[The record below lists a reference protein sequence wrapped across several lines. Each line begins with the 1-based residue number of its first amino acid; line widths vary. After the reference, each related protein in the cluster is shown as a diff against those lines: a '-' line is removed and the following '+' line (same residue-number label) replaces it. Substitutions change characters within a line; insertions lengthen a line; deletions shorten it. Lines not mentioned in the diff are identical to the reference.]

1 MREPAGRFRVALIE
15 IISGNPMQTPTV
27 LIVEDE
33 MLVAIDLEASL
44 EEHGYRPVG
53 IAADM
58 SRALELASTR
68 PDVALVDCNLRD
80 GPTGPTIG
88 RMLGQTYGTTV
99 IFLTANPAM
108 LDEGI
113 AGTLGVVSKPCGY
126 ESIGELVN
134 FAVRARHG
142 DLSQPPTGIKLFE
155 AWHGYRASA

>member
-1 MREPAGRFRVALIE
+1 MT
-15 IISGNPMQTPTV
+15 TPTV

-44 EEHGYRPVG
+44 EEHGYCPVG

-58 SRALELASTR
+58 SRAMELAAIR

-80 GPTGPTIG
+80 GPTGPLIG

-108 LDEGI
+108 LDDGI
-113 AGTLGVVSKPCGY
+113 DGTLGVVSKPCAY
-126 ESIGELVN
+126 DSVGELVE
-134 FAVRARHG
+134 FAVRARRG
-142 DLSQPPTGIKLFE
+142 DLSQPPTGIKLFS
-155 AWHGYRASA
+155 AATAYHGVA

>member
-1 MREPAGRFRVALIE
+1 MACAALPLLDM
-15 IISGNPMQTPTV
+15 SASYASSPTV

-58 SRALELASTR
+58 SKAMELAATR

-88 RMLGQTYGTTV
+88 RMLGRNYGTTV
-99 IFLTANPAM
+99 IFLTANPNL

-113 AGTLGVVSKPCGY
+113 EGALGVVSKPCGY
-126 ESIGELVN
+126 DSVGRIVD
-134 FAVRARHG
+134 FAVRARAG
-142 DLSQPPTGIKLFE
+142 DLSAPPTGIKLFGNHSE
-155 AWHGYRASA
+155 MRASA

>member
-1 MREPAGRFRVALIE
+1 MYGMAMSP
-15 IISGNPMQTPTV
+15 PTV

-58 SRALELASTR
+58 SRALELASIR

-88 RMLGQTYGTTV
+88 RMLGKNYGTTV
-99 IFLTANPAM
+99 IFLTANPTM

-113 AGTLGVVSKPCGY
+113 DGALGVVSKPCGY
-126 ESIGELVN
+126 ESVGAIVD
-134 FAVRARHG
+134 FAVRARRG
-142 DLSQPPTGIKLFE
+142 DWSQPPTGIKLFE
-155 AWHGYRASA
+155 VFPEFRASA

>member
-1 MREPAGRFRVALIE
+1 
-15 IISGNPMQTPTV
+15 MQSPTV

-58 SRALELASTR
+58 SRAMELASIR

-80 GPTGPTIG
+80 GPTGPIIG

-108 LDEGI
+108 LNEGI
-113 AGTLGVVSKPCGY
+113 DGTLGVVSKPCAY
-126 ESIGELVN
+126 YAATS
-134 FAVRARHG
+134 
-142 DLSQPPTGIKLFE
+142 LSC
-155 AWHGYRASA
+155 

>member
-1 MREPAGRFRVALIE
+1 
-15 IISGNPMQTPTV
+15 MQTPTV

-58 SRALELASTR
+58 SRAMELASIR
-68 PDVALVDCNLRD
+68 PDVALVDCTLRD
-80 GPTGPTIG
+80 GPTGPMIG

-113 AGTLGVVSKPCGY
+113 DGTLGVVSKPCAY
-126 ESIGELVN
+126 DAVGELVE
-134 FAVRARHG
+134 FAVRARRG
-142 DLSQPPTGIKLFE
+142 DLSQPPTGIKLF
-155 AWHGYRASA
+155 SATTAFQGTA

>member
-1 MREPAGRFRVALIE
+1 
-15 IISGNPMQTPTV
+15 MQTPTV

-58 SRALELASTR
+58 SRAMELASIR

-80 GPTGPTIG
+80 GATGPLIG

-113 AGTLGVVSKPCGY
+113 DGTLGVVSKPCAY
-126 ESIGELVN
+126 DAVGELVE
-134 FAVRARHG
+134 FAVRARQG
-142 DLSQPPTGIKLFE
+142 DLSQPPTGIKLFS
-155 AWHGYRASA
+155 ATTAFHGTA

>member
-1 MREPAGRFRVALIE
+1 
-15 IISGNPMQTPTV
+15 MQTPTV

-155 AWHGYRASA
+155 ASHGYRASA

>member
-1 MREPAGRFRVALIE
+1 MSEMYASL
-15 IISGNPMQTPTV
+15 PTV

-58 SRALELASTR
+58 TRAMELATAR

-80 GPTGPTIG
+80 GPTGPMIG
-88 RMLGQTYGTTV
+88 RMLGRNYGTTV
-99 IFLTANPAM
+99 IFLTANPN
-108 LDEGI
+108 LLHDGI
-113 AGTLGVVSKPCGY
+113 DGALGVVSKPCGY
-126 ESIGELVN
+126 DSVGRIVD

-142 DLSQPPTGIKLFE
+142 DRSEPPLGIKLFGAPPE
-155 AWHGYRASA
+155 VRAIA

>member
-1 MREPAGRFRVALIE
+1 
-15 IISGNPMQTPTV
+15 MQTPTV

-44 EEHGYRPVG
+44 EEHGYHPVG

-58 SRALELASTR
+58 SRAMELASFR

-80 GPTGPTIG
+80 GPTGPMIG

-108 LDEGI
+108 LDKGI
-113 AGTLGVVSKPCGY
+113 DGTLGVVSKPCGY
-126 ESIGELVN
+126 ESVGALVD
-134 FAVRARHG
+134 FAVRARRG
-142 DLSQPPTGIKLFE
+142 DLSQPPMVIKLFGT
-155 AWHGYRASA
+155 AAPSFATA

>member
-1 MREPAGRFRVALIE
+1 
-15 IISGNPMQTPTV
+15 MQTPTV

-58 SRALELASTR
+58 SRAIELASVR

-80 GPTGPTIG
+80 GPTGPLIG

-108 LDEGI
+108 LDDGI
-113 AGTLGVVSKPCGY
+113 EGTLGVVSKPCAYDSVGK
-126 ESIGELVN
+126 LVD
-134 FAVRARHG
+134 FAVRARRG
-142 DLSQPPTGIKLFE
+142 DLTQPPTGIKLF
-155 AWHGYRASA
+155 SATTMFQGSA

>member
-1 MREPAGRFRVALIE
+1 
-15 IISGNPMQTPTV
+15 MQTPTV

-44 EEHGYRPVG
+44 EEHGYRPIG

-58 SRALELASTR
+58 PHALQLASVR

-80 GPTGPTIG
+80 GATGPTIG
-88 RMLGQTYGTTV
+88 RMLGQTFGTTV

-108 LDEGI
+108 LDNGI

-126 ESIGELVN
+126 ESVGAIVD
-134 FAVRARHG
+134 FAVRARAG
-142 DLSQPPTGIKLFE
+142 DRSQPPIGIKLFDVFPDV
-155 AWHGYRASA
+155 RATA